1 MKKLFL
7 TSYFKEVSEKLPSF
21 LNENLKNKTIT
32 FIKTASLVEEINF
45 YVDEAK
51 EELIKLGLTI
61 DELDISTF
69 SIENIS
75 QKLNKN
81 DYIYISGGNTF
92 FLLQELKKS
101 GTDKLLID
109 LINKGKPYIGESA
122 GSMILSPNIEYIKNM
137 DDYQNTSLNNFSAL
151 SIIDFY
157 PLPHFGNE
165 PFEEITKSILEE
177 YADSLE
183 IVPFNNSQII
193 MINEFEN
200 NKRKIEEK

>member
-21 LNENLKNKTIT
+21 FNENLKNKTIT

-137 DDYQNTSLNNFSAL
+137 DDYQNTSLNNFQH
-151 SIIDFY
+151 Y
-157 PLPHFGNE
+157 
-165 PFEEITKSILEE
+165 
-177 YADSLE
+177 
-183 IVPFNNSQII
+183 
-193 MINEFEN
+193 
-200 NKRKIEEK
+200 R